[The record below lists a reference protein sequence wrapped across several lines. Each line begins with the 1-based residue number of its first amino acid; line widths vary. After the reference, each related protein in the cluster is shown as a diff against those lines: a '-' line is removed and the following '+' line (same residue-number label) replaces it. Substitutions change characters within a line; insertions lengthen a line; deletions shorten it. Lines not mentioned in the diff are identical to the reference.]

1 MLRFLNKIWLCK
13 ISRMHQYS
21 TPFSEGIRPEYKPG
35 STKLELIT
43 EYCENIK
50 MTCKLCDHEFE
61 MSKYFR
67 EKLISSCTE

>member
-1 MLRFLNKIWLCK
+1 MKKLLLKFWVCK
-13 ISRMHQYS
+13 IIRIHQYS

-35 STKLELIT
+35 STKLELMT

-50 MTCKLCDHEFE
+50 MTCKLCNHEFE

-67 EKLISSCTE
+67 EKLISKFTE